1 MSNICLFQHIL
12 ITNNKLLLIVISFI
26 ISSWFLTRH
35 WVGKS
40 VLVLSFHHPTIP
52 TSLPLTPQVHERS
65 VQSDFLLTILKD
77 VVMRR
82 SDLQLI
88 LMSATVDCQKFSSY
102 FNRCPVISIPGRTF
116 PVEVRGASVCV
127 CGYQRYAGGSRIFW
141 SSCVFVSRCP
151 TWKTL
156 WKRSATSWRRTRSTA
171 REFLKTKRKWASP
184 SRKKVARLC
193 NTR

>member
-1 MSNICLFQHIL
+1 MAERYFTMTAGVYIPAKSQQDNNFGMSNICLFQYVPI
-12 ITNNKLLLIVISFI
+12 
-26 ISSWFLTRH
+26 LTRH
-35 WVGKS
+35 WVGN
-40 VLVLSFHHPTIP
+40 HTYP
-52 TSLPLTPQVHERS
+52 TSSPLSPQVHERS

-127 CGYQRYAGGSRIFW
+127 CGHQGCSGGSGVFW
-141 SSCVFVSRCP
+141 SSCVFVRRCP

-171 REFLKTKRKWASP
+171 SEFLKTKRKWASL
-184 SRKKVARLC
+184 SLKKVARLC